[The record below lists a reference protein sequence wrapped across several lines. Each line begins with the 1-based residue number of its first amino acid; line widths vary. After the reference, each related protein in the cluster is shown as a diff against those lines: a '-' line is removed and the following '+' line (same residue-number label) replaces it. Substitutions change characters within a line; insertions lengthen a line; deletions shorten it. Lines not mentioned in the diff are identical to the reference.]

1 VLRLRPAAGD
11 FGLGAVPPAAPLL
24 LIGGGS
30 GITPL
35 MSILRELAVRD
46 AVRDVVLVVHARRAA
61 DVIFGEELET
71 IAERHP
77 GFRLVTR
84 LDDEHGGFAEDQ
96 LARLV
101 PDFAARS
108 TLLCGPAGLMDR
120 IERMW
125 ARAGATARLQR
136 EQFSAAPLTVPPP
149 GAPVTVRLSSAA
161 RTVAAA
167 GAGTLLEQLERA
179 GERPASG
186 CRIGICQTCKC
197 RKRSGVVENLRT
209 GAISSDPDEDI
220 QLCISRAR
228 SDLDLA
234 L

>member
-1 VLRLRPAAGD
+1 VLRLGPAAGD
-11 FGLGAVPPAAPLL
+11 FGLNAAAPAPLL
-24 LIGGGS
+24 LVGGGS

-35 MSILRELAVRD
+35 MSILRELAGRG
-46 AVRDVVLVVHARRAA
+46 AVHDVVLVVHARSRA

-77 GFRLVTR
+77 GLRLIVR
-84 LDDEHGGFAEDQ
+84 LDDEHGGFDEDR
-96 LARLV
+96 LAALV
-101 PDFAARS
+101 PDFPART

-120 IERMW
+120 VERMW
-125 ARAGATARLQR
+125 ARAGASARLQR
-136 EQFSAAPLTVPPP
+136 EQFGAPPLTVPPP
-149 GAPVTVRLSSAA
+149 GAPVAVRLTASA

-167 GAGTLLEQLERA
+167 GPGTLLEQLERA

-197 RKRSGVVENLRT
+197 RKQTGVVENLRT

-228 SDLDLA
+228 SDLELG